1 MMEAEWFVVQEAN
14 TRVTGFLASQ
24 QTVKSL
30 PRKLVTIRNLLS
42 VSYVNREIQHMA
54 ELTVVNGLVG
64 GLVAT
69 IVMTVFM
76 MVLGDDS
83 PPPTALFWSKY
94 VGSSEPDGYMMQGMV
109 LHMIY
114 GVGAGLVFVLAAP
127 VIGLS
132 IGSMTTA
139 VLFGL
144 AYGFLLFVGAAVFWM
159 NVVLDLDPEMP
170 MVAMFLLFHLIYGV
184 VLGVWLQLGLV

>member
-1 MMEAEWFVVQEAN
+1 
-14 TRVTGFLASQ
+14 
-24 QTVKSL
+24 
-30 PRKLVTIRNLLS
+30 
-42 VSYVNREIQHMA
+42 MA
-54 ELTVVNGLVG
+54 ELTILDGLAG

-76 MVLGDDS
+76 MALGDDS

-94 VGSSEPDGYMMQGMV
+94 VGDGDPDDYMMQGMV

-114 GVGAGLVFVLAAP
+114 GVVAGLVFVVAVP
-127 VIGLS
+127 VIGIS
-132 IGSMTTA
+132 VGSMTTA

-144 AYGFLLFVGAAVFWM
+144 AYGFVLFVGAAVFWM

-170 MVAMFLLFHLIYGV
+170 MVAMFLLFHLIYGAV
-184 VLGVWLQLGLV
+184 FGVWLQLGVL